1 MRSRSNLDVGALLG
15 RLTSFSAR
23 RAPLVVAVVVVLSL
37 LAALLALR
45 LDTDASVSTFVDR
58 DGSAARATDDLHRKF
73 GDEPVVILVR
83 GKLTGLL
90 LTQDVGRMLSLE
102 GCLSGN
108 LPRDAEAP
116 APVCRKFAAQ
126 RPVQVVYGP
135 GTFINEAAGQVLD
148 RFNFDRSRQQAE
160 ADRAARAAR
169 KVAAA
174 RGLAPADQ
182 KRLADAARQ
191 VVDAKYAQRA
201 LELAVRYGLSSAPAL
216 NSPDFVLRLVFEPS
230 LGAETPKPRFAYLFP
245 GPNAALI
252 QARLRP
258 GMSSS
263 ERREAIAMIREA
275 VAAKPFN
282 LEFGN
287 YVVSGTPVVAEGV
300 AAEISDALGILLVAV
315 VIVMALTLLLVF
327 RVRRRLLPLACALA
341 ATALTFGAMSVAG
354 ASLTIASI
362 AVLPVLVG
370 LAVDYAIQF
379 QSRFD
384 EARAEGRDDVRAA
397 ERAAQSG
404 GPVIATAGAATAAGF
419 LVLLLSPVPMVR
431 GFAVLLVVGILIAFA
446 VTLTGGFAML
456 AGERRLAERLAPAR
470 RLGGRLHRRLQAL
483 DRRFEPADR
492 LISRIAA
499 RAGLLRRAG
508 TSVATFA
515 RNGVRGLAV
524 DARLAGAWVRGVAR
538 ATFTGAVRRP
548 GRVLRIALALALVGW
563 IAGTQVDTVSD
574 ITKLV
579 PGDQREVRDLQ
590 TLQTFA
596 GTSGD
601 VNVIVRSDRL
611 LQPDVVRWMSRYQA
625 EVLRRHGFRTGRP
638 CAQAQ
643 LCPALSLT
651 NLFGSGA
658 QSARRTERVID
669 ALPRYFSQNVITAD
683 RRTAN
688 LAFGIRTM
696 PLDDQKALI
705 DDMRA
710 RLDPPPGV
718 DAQLAGLPVLAAEAH
733 GSIESSRWWLTL
745 AGLAAV
751 FLVLLVAYRRLQAAA
766 VPLIPIVLATGWS
779 SLLLFVLQIPL
790 NPLSVTLGALVIAIS
805 TEFAVI
811 LSARYR
817 AERARGLEPEAAL
830 GRTYARTGA
839 AVLASAATA
848 IAGFAVLL
856 VSDFPMLRDFGAVTV
871 VNLTVSLLGVMLVLP
886 AALMWA
892 EQRGPLRFPRS
903 RAEAAALARDAGRSL
918 RAGAGATGR
927 AVRGAPGAVRRA
939 VPKAG
944 RRLRAV
950 VPSRK

>member
-1 MRSRSNLDVGALLG
+1 MRSWPNLDVGALLG
-15 RLTSFSAR
+15 RVTSYSAR
-23 RAPLVVAVVVVLSL
+23 RAPRVVAVVIVLTVV
-37 LAALLALR
+37 AALLALR

-58 DGSAARATDDLHRKF
+58 GGSAAEATDDLHRKF

-90 LTQDVGRMLSLE
+90 LTQDVARMLSLE

-108 LPRDAEAP
+108 LPRGAEAA
-116 APVCRKFAAQ
+116 APVCREFAEK
-126 RPVQVVYGP
+126 RPVRVVYGP

-148 RFNFDRSRQQAE
+148 RINFDRSRQKSE

-182 KRLADAARQ
+182 KRLAAAARQ

-201 LELAVRYGLSSAPAL
+201 LELAVRYGLQSAPAL

-258 GMSSS
+258 GMSAT

-282 LEFGN
+282 LQFGN

-327 RVRRRLLPLACALA
+327 RVRRRLLPLASALA
-341 ATALTFGAMSVAG
+341 AAALTFGAMSLAG
-354 ASLTIASI
+354 ASLTVASI

-379 QSRFD
+379 QARFE
-384 EARAEGRDDVRAA
+384 EARGETAGDGPAAA
-397 ERAAQSG
+397 ENAARAG

-431 GFAVLLVVGILIAFA
+431 GFAVLLVIGILIAFA
-446 VTLTGGFAML
+446 VTLTGGFAVL
-456 AGERRLAERLAPAR
+456 AGEPQLAALLAPAR
-470 RLGGRLHRRLQAL
+470 RLGRRLHRRLEAL

-492 LISRIAA
+492 LISRIAG
-499 RAGLLRRAG
+499 RAAVLRRAG
-508 TSVATFA
+508 ASIGVFVRA
-515 RNGVRGLAV
+515 GVRGLAV
-524 DARLAGAWVRGVAR
+524 DGRLVLARVRGVAR
-538 ATFTGAVRRP
+538 ASFAGAVRRP

-563 IAGTQVDTVSD
+563 VAGTQVDTVSD

-601 VNVIVRSDRL
+601 VNVIVRSERL
-611 LQPDVVRWMSRYQA
+611 LQPDVVRWMSRYQS
-625 EVLRRHGFRTGRP
+625 EVLRRHGYSPGKP
-638 CAQAQ
+638 CSQAQ

-651 NLFGSGA
+651 NLFGAGT
-658 QSARRTERVID
+658 QTARRTERVID

-688 LAFGIRTM
+688 IAFGIRTM
-696 PLDDQKALI
+696 PLDDQKRLI
-705 DDMRA
+705 DDLRE
-710 RLDPPPGV
+710 RLDPPRGV
-718 DAQLAGLPVLAAEAH
+718 QAEVAGLPVLAADAH
-733 GSIESSRWWLTL
+733 ASLERSRWWLTL

-751 FLVLLVAYRRLQAAA
+751 FLMLLIAYRRLATAA

-817 AERARGLEPEAAL
+817 EERARGLEPEGAL
-830 GRTYARTGA
+830 TRTYARTGA

-848 IAGFAVLL
+848 IAGFGVLL
-856 VSDFPMLRDFGAVTV
+856 ISEFPMLRDFAAVTV

-886 AALMWA
+886 AALVWA
-892 EQRGPLRFPRS
+892 ERRGPLRLRRS
-903 RAEAAALARDAGRSL
+903 RVEAAALARDAGR
-918 RAGAGATGR
+918 
-927 AVRGAPGAVRRA
+927 
-939 VPKAG
+939 K
-944 RRLRAV
+944 LRAV